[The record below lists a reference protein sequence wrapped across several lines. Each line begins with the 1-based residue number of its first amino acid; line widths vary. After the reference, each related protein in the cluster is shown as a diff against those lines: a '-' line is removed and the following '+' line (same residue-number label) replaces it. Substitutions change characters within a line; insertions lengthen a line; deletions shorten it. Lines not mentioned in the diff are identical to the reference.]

1 MSYILILIALISIVM
16 LVVEMAE
23 SFVVDILSVTVTFV
37 VIGLLFTSTPGYK
50 VKYENDIQT
59 ATLKEIHANTY
70 YTTSTDGNAVSV
82 YLEEESGAY
91 KKRSFSENKVI
102 FVPSNDEAKIE
113 IKKKKPIKPSKIE
126 QFWFFA
132 FLENPKDKLE
142 SVTIYVPEGSETVN
156 Y

>member
-113 IKKKKPIKPSKIE
+113 IKKKKPIKPSKTE

-142 SVTIYVPEGSETVN
+142 SVTIYVPEKSKTVK
-156 Y
+156 